1 MKDLSVTGDGI
12 SSTTPKALVV
22 HFAFLILLVWDVQ
35 ISHTTDL
42 TGDVKRTVLLFNNN
56 FFWWDFILIV

>member
-12 SSTTPKALVV
+12 SSTTLQAVV
-22 HFAFLILLVWDVQ
+22 AHFAFLVLLVWDVQ

-42 TGDVKRTVLLFNNN
+42 IWDVKGTVLLFNNN
-56 FFWWDFILIV
+56 LFLWDFNLVQ